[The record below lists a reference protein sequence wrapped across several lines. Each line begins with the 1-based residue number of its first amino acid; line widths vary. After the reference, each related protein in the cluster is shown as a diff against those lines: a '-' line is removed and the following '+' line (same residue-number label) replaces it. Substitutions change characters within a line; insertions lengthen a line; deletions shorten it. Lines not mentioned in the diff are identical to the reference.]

1 MHGVGEDSFI
11 RVPSFQSLWR
21 LLVAAAVVAGLTID
35 TRPSAAGPADHSIY
49 IKEAA
54 TRFCV
59 PELWIEAV
67 MRRESAGNHK
77 STSPKGAMSL
87 MQIMPETWAG
97 LRRRHALG
105 SNPYHPRDNILAGA
119 AYMRELYNQFGAP
132 NFLAAYNLGPVRLA
146 RDLRAKRPL
155 PSETRHYLRK
165 LLPVVQENPP
175 PPCIEDAEEDE

>member
-1 MHGVGEDSFI
+1 MQRACRDFAI
-11 RVPSFQSLWR
+11 RVPSRRR
-21 LLVAAAVVAGLTID
+21 LRCLSMMGALGAALLYGSV
-35 TRPSAAGPADHSIY
+35 SAFAAPADHSVY
-49 IKEAA
+49 IREAA

-59 PELWIEAV
+59 PAEWIEAV
-67 MRRESAGNHK
+67 MWRESVGNHT
-77 STSPKGAMSL
+77 STSSKGAMSL

-146 RDLRAKRPL
+146 RDLQAKRPL
-155 PSETRHYLRK
+155 PRETRHYLHK

-175 PPCIEDAEEDE
+175 PPCIEDAE